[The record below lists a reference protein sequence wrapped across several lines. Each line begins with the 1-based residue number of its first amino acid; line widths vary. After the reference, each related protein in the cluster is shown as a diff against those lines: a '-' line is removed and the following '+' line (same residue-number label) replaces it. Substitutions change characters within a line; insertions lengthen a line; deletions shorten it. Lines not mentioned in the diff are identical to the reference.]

1 MTTSPASTATRYE
14 LSGWD
19 LSELLE
25 EPSDE
30 IIARELERLEQAVVR
45 FEKQREI
52 LSPAMEPAAFLAVMC
67 EYEALENLMAVL
79 GAYAHLWFCSDTQS
93 SAAVGFRNHMQ
104 QTLTR
109 VQNRV
114 LFFDL
119 WWQELE
125 DADADR
131 LLPSGAPD
139 SPEKHRQRDAD
150 FRHYLLNLRR
160 FKPHTLDERSEQI
173 INVKNADGIGGVL
186 TLYQMLSNRLEF
198 SPVID
203 GERQPL
209 TDGEMRSLFYSPDAE
224 VRAEIHRELF
234 RVYEEESAVLA
245 QIYSSRVRDWH
256 AEYVQLRGYRTPIS
270 VRNHR
275 NDLPDEAVATM
286 LDVVHRNAP
295 LFHRY
300 FQLKGRWLG
309 LERLRRYDLYAPL
322 ATSNRTVSYHEC
334 VTSVLETFGNFD
346 ARFAE
351 LAEQVLSKNHVDSEI
366 RKGKRSGAFCATVLP
381 QLTPWVMINYAGRM
395 REVAHLAHELGHA
408 VHSMLASDH
417 SHLTQHSVLPL
428 AETASVFA
436 EMLMTQRLLAEETDP
451 LARRELLAA
460 AMDDV
465 YAAIMRQTY
474 FVRFENAAHQA
485 VLANKSADHIHDLYL
500 KNLREQFGD
509 SLDVTPEFRFE
520 WLSIPHLFRTPFYC
534 YAYSF
539 GQLLVLALFRRYQE
553 IGDAFKPGYFRMLA
567 HGGSARPI
575 EILREIDV
583 DVTDPSFWQS
593 GFSVVRDM
601 LEELEAIELP

>member
-1 MTTSPASTATRYE
+1 
-14 LSGWD
+14 
-19 LSELLE
+19 LLE
-25 EPSDE
+25 
-30 IIARELERLEQAVVR
+30 
-45 FEKQREI
+45 
-52 LSPAMEPAAFLAVMC
+52 
-67 EYEALENLMAVL
+67 
-79 GAYAHLWFCSDTQS
+79 
-93 SAAVGFRNHMQ
+93 
-104 QTLTR
+104 
-109 VQNRV
+109 
-114 LFFDL
+114 
-119 WWQELE
+119 
-125 DADADR
+125 
-131 LLPSGAPD
+131 
-139 SPEKHRQRDAD
+139 
-150 FRHYLLNLRR
+150 
-160 FKPHTLDERSEQI
+160 
-173 INVKNADGIGGVL
+173 
-186 TLYQMLSNRLEF
+186 
-198 SPVID
+198 
-203 GERQPL
+203 
-209 TDGEMRSLFYSPDAE
+209 
-224 VRAEIHRELF
+224 
-234 RVYEEESAVLA
+234 
-245 QIYSSRVRDWH
+245 
-256 AEYVQLRGYRTPIS
+256 
-270 VRNHR
+270 
-275 NDLPDEAVATM
+275 
-286 LDVVHRNAP
+286 VVHQNAP

-300 FQLKGRWLG
+300 FRLKGQWLG

-322 ATSNRTVSYHEC
+322 ATSNRTVPYHQC

-351 LAEQVLSKNHVDSEI
+351 LAEQVLRKNHVDSEI
-366 RKGKRSGAFCATVLP
+366 RKGKRGGAFCATVLP

-395 REVAHLAHELGHA
+395 REVATLAHELGHA

-485 VLANKSADHIHDLYL
+485 ILDNKSADHLHDLYL
-500 KNLREQFGD
+500 ENLREQFGD
-509 SLDVTPEFRFE
+509 SLDVTPEFRYE

-583 DVTDPSFWQS
+583 DVTDPGFWQS
-593 GFSVVRDM
+593 GFDVVRDM
-601 LEELEAIELP
+601 LEELEAIEIP